1 MNWMGSIKG
10 LAGTPSAHYLHQITA
25 TAPTTTTTT
34 TTTTV
39 GIIKTSPS
47 SVTFLLMDHA
57 LRLAGT
63 AVPLAYPFASA
74 LLLVYLSKKSIHLDQ
89 YESIRPTDNLNDLD
103 DTVNNHDKDNN
114 STQSSIRASA
124 VALGINLARLGLT
137 ALQLGLAVFSFAHFY
152 TGQTD
157 GNKEQP
163 SLLVISGPIL
173 SWSYA
178 LALALVFLFR
188 PTTAYRF
195 WIRLQLDLF
204 YVLELVLMSIELYY
218 SGSLSRPISEWMLQ
232 HKLQDAAWLTTALLV
247 WVSLLTRPYQP
258 SNLIKKQ
265 RGEIPSAVSSESAA
279 SVYSILTF
287 AWVNSLVYLGYMKV
301 MQESDLPN
309 LEVQDLSLTTSNQFS
324 LTKKKSLVR
333 SLLATL
339 KTDML
344 IQFLWNVPH
353 SVFIIA
359 APLCSKNIISY
370 IECKHCGPPTFSTYL
385 WVIALLATTLASSVC
400 LNASDHRS
408 RRLALKSAS
417 VLNSEIFKKS
427 LRRKDIAPSVEFKE
441 DAEGNRKKDSSAN
454 ISNLVAVDVKTI
466 EGTFLSLD
474 EIYGLPMKVVLSSI
488 GLYHLLGPAAFV
500 GIGFMIVTMP
510 LPALLASIF
519 MRLFNSIM
527 ESKDD
532 RMDVLTEMLSGM
544 RTVKYFGWES
554 KFVEKIT
561 DAREKEL
568 KNNKKMYTQMSFA
581 GVAWTIMPLINMV
594 VLLVAYTVFYGH
606 TITASALFTTLSL
619 FEILSSSLSSIPWTF
634 ISITESVVA
643 LRRVSTFLD
652 EEEFERDTTVTKIDV
667 KTRFTSSAPAAYS
680 ASQPIIGFVRA
691 TYSWPSKKIKTIEP
705 TQKAG
710 WFQNLKSK
718 SSKAPTPAEQDN
730 ESPPADALASESET
744 DIERFQLA
752 NVSAD
757 FPVGELSLIVG
768 PTGSG
773 KSALLLALLGELE
786 RVEGHMYLPRLDY
799 NKNYSD
805 DRGSGI
811 AYVAQTA
818 WLQNGTVRDNI
829 LFGKAFNQER
839 YSAVLEGCAL
849 TTDLDVLGFGDLTEI
864 GEQGITLS
872 GGQKQRVS
880 LARAIYSDASVLLLD
895 DCLSAVDIHTGR
907 HIFQTLNGPLMD
919 GRTILM
925 ATHQVQLTLSAARYI
940 VVLDKGKVVG
950 AGTPK
955 ECIHHGWIDHVT
967 LVATV
972 SDQSSEGDTLD
983 GDKGAKTD
991 LKDDGKAASPA
1002 KPKDEETK
1010 AEGSVPLK
1018 VYKYY
1023 FSASGGWIAWMLLV
1037 GIYVFQQGATVAEKS
1052 WLAIWANRMAETTGS
1067 LVLEAAQA
1075 VTPELAAS
1083 VKEAFTSR
1091 DGSAYG
1097 AITMAVFGK
1106 GTPESVSVGF
1116 YIGVYLLYKIS
1127 RARSRFFDTT
1137 PVGRIINRFSAD
1149 MATID
1154 NMIINTLLYLVF
1166 SVISIIFTVLVIS
1179 VNMPLFMIPASF
1191 IIGVY
1196 IVLGVLYVPVS
1207 RDLKRLN
1214 SVSRSPILNHFNETV
1229 NGLTTIRAY
1238 GFERR
1243 FQAKNLSNLDDNNRA
1258 FYWLSSVGRW
1268 LGWRLDLTSALVSFC
1283 TGLLILQRWDQI
1295 ESGWAALCLSYST
1308 MFNSCVAWM
1317 IRSYALNEMNMNSLE
1332 RVIEYMN
1339 VEEEAPAIIEDSRP
1353 PASWPHAGQ
1362 ILIEHLTVKYSS
1374 DTPDIL
1380 KNVSLSIKGGEKVG
1394 VVGRTG
1400 SGKSTLAIS
1409 LLRILEP
1416 TWGTI
1421 RIDDIDISK
1430 IGLHD
1435 LRSILTII
1443 PQDPILFMGTLRF
1456 NLDPFG
1462 EHEDIELWEALRRSH
1477 IIPATTTRGSSGSTP
1492 TPDSSSANT
1501 SQAPS
1506 THDHEATTSPSD
1518 EAETTIDPTQI
1529 TLDTDIQKGGS
1540 NFSQG
1545 QRQLIALA
1553 RALVRQSKI
1562 IIMDEATASV
1572 DFETDLKIQTTIR
1585 EEMADATIITIA
1597 HRIRTIADFDRVL
1610 VMQAGEVA
1618 EFDKPYTLMRQ
1629 EGSLFR
1635 ELCEQSTELDALLTI
1650 SEAKER
1656 RVSA

>member
-1 MNWMGSIKG
+1 MN
-10 LAGTPSAHYLHQITA
+10 
-25 TAPTTTTTT
+25 
-34 TTTTV
+34 
-39 GIIKTSPS
+39 
-47 SVTFLLMDHA
+47 DA

-63 AVPLAYPFASA
+63 ALPLAYPFASA
-74 LLLVYLSKKSIHLDQ
+74 LLLVYLSRKSIHLDQ
-89 YESIRPTDNLNDLD
+89 YEPIRSTDNSDDFDNSDDLD
-103 DTVNNHDKDNN
+103 NTANNLDRANN
-114 STQSSIRASA
+114 STRSSTHASV
-124 VALGINLARLGLT
+124 VALGINLARVGLT
-137 ALQLGLAVFSFAHFY
+137 ALQLGLAVFSFVHFNP
-152 TGQTD
+152 GQTD
-157 GNKEQP
+157 NDNEQP
-163 SLLVISGPIL
+163 SRLTISAPIL
-173 SWSYA
+173 PWSYA
-178 LALALVFLFR
+178 LVLAFVFLLR

-204 YVLELVLMSIELYY
+204 YVLELVLMSLGIYY
-218 SGSLSRPISEWMLQ
+218 SGSLSQPVSEWVLEY
-232 HKLQDAAWLTTALLV
+232 KLQDAAWLTIALLV

-265 RGEIPSAVSSESAA
+265 RGEIPVAVSSESAA

-287 AWVNSLVYLGYMKV
+287 AWVNSLVYLGYKRV
-301 MQESDLPN
+301 LQESDLPN
-309 LEVQDLSLTTSNQFS
+309 LEAEDLSLTTSNQFT
-324 LTKKKSLVR
+324 LVKRKSFIR
-333 SLLATL
+333 SLFAAL
-339 KTDML
+339 KKDAF
-344 IQFLWNVPH
+344 IQILWCIPH
-353 SVFIIA
+353 TVFFIA
-359 APLCSKNIISY
+359 EPFCSKNIIAY
-370 IECKHCGPPTFSTYL
+370 IECKDCGPPTASNYV
-385 WVIALLATTLASSVC
+385 WVFALLATTLAASIC
-400 LNASDHRS
+400 LHGSYRWA
-408 RRLALKSAS
+408 RRLALKTTSIINTE
-417 VLNSEIFKKS
+417 VFKKS
-427 LRRKDIAPSVEFKE
+427 LRRKDIASSAEFKE
-441 DAEGNRKKDSSAN
+441 DEEGNRKKDKSAN
-454 ISNLVAVDVKTI
+454 ISNLVAVDVSTV
-466 EGTFLSLD
+466 EGSIVSMDQL
-474 EIYGLPMKVVLSSI
+474 YGLPLQAVLSSI
-488 GLYHLLGPAAFV
+488 GLYRLLGPAAVV

-510 LPALLASIF
+510 LPAVLASVF

-532 RMDVLTEMLSGM
+532 RMDILTEMLSGM

-561 DAREKEL
+561 EAREKEL
-568 KNNKKMYTQMSFA
+568 KDNKKLYTKMSFA
-581 GVAWTIMPLINMV
+581 NIAWSIMPLVNMV

-606 TITASALFTTLSL
+606 TITASVLFTTLSL
-619 FEILSSSLSSIPWTF
+619 FEILNSSLSTLPWTF
-634 ISITESVVA
+634 ISTMETVVA
-643 LRRVSTFLD
+643 LRRISTFLD
-652 EEEFERDTTVTKIDV
+652 EEDVERDTTVTKIDV
-667 KTRFTSSAPAAYS
+667 KTRSSSTAPTVHS
-680 ASQPIIGFVRA
+680 ASHPVIGFVRA
-691 TYSWPSKKIKTIEP
+691 TFSWPSKKVKAVKSAP
-705 TQKAG
+705 KAG

-718 SSKAPTPAEQDN
+718 FSKAPTPAEQGN
-730 ESPPADALASESET
+730 ESSPVDAPAPEPEAV
-744 DIERFQLA
+744 IERFQLT

-768 PTGSG
+768 LTGSG

-786 RVEGHMYLPRLDY
+786 RIEGHMYLPRLDY
-799 NKNYSD
+799 NNHSN

-829 LFGKAFNQER
+829 LFGKALNQER

-849 TTDLDVLGFGDLTEI
+849 TTDLDVLEHGDLTEI

-895 DCLSAVDIHTGR
+895 DCLSAVDTHTGR
-907 HIFQTLNGPLMD
+907 HIFQTLNGPLLD

-925 ATHQVQLTLSAARYI
+925 ATHQVQLTLSAARYV

-950 AGTPK
+950 SGTPK
-955 ECIHHGWIDHVT
+955 DCIHHGWIDHVT
-967 LVATV
+967 LPATV
-972 SDQSSEGDTLD
+972 SDQSSEVDTLD
-983 GDKGAKTD
+983 GDKDATD
-991 LKDDGKAASPA
+991 LKDDKKAASPV
-1002 KPKDEETK
+1002 KPKDEEKK
-1010 AEGSVPLK
+1010 AEGTVSLK
-1018 VYKYY
+1018 IYKYY
-1023 FSASGGWIAWMLLV
+1023 FFATGGWIAWVLLV
-1037 GIYVFQQGATVAEKS
+1037 GIYALDQAAVVAEKS

-1067 LVLEAAQA
+1067 LVLDAAHA
-1075 VTPELAAS
+1075 VTPEPVVAS
-1083 VKEAFTSR
+1083 VKEVFAPA

-1097 AITMAVFGK
+1097 AITMAVFGE
-1106 GTPESVSVGF
+1106 GTPESVNVGF
-1116 YIGVYLLYKIS
+1116 YIGVYVLLGLIPMIISCFSTYYAMAVLNINGSRYIHAQLLHKIS

-1149 MATID
+1149 IATVD
-1154 NMIINTLLYLVF
+1154 NGLIHSLMTLMFSSIMIMSTGI
-1166 SVISIIFTVLVIS
+1166 VISI
-1179 VNMPLFMIPASF
+1179 NMPLFAVPASV

-1196 IVLGVLYVPVS
+1196 IALAVLYVPVS

-1243 FQAKNLSNLDDNNRA
+1243 FQAKNLSNLDGNNRA
-1258 FYWLSSVGRW
+1258 YYWLWSASRW

-1283 TGLLILQRWDQI
+1283 TGLLILQRWGQI
-1295 ESGWAALCLSYST
+1295 ESGWAGLCLSYST
-1308 MFNSCVAWM
+1308 MFNSCVSWM
-1317 IRSYALNEMNMNSLE
+1317 IRGYAQNEMNMNSLE
-1332 RVIEYMN
+1332 RIIEYMN
-1339 VEEEAPAIIEDSRP
+1339 VEEEAPAIIEGSRP
-1353 PASWPHAGQ
+1353 PASWPHDGQ
-1362 ILIEHLTVKYSS
+1362 ISIEHLTVKYS
-1374 DTPDIL
+1374 PDSPTVI
-1380 KNVSLSIKGGEKVG
+1380 KDVSLSIRGGEKVG

-1416 TWGTI
+1416 TSGTI
-1421 RIDDIDISK
+1421 QIDDIDISQ

-1435 LRSILTII
+1435 LRSNLTII

-1462 EHEDIELWEALRRSH
+1462 EREDIELWEALRRSH
-1477 IIPATTTRGSSGSTP
+1477 IIPATVTKASSNTP
-1492 TPDSSSANT
+1492 TPDSSSSNN

-1506 THDHEATTSPSD
+1506 THDQETTASPSE
-1518 EAETTIDPTQI
+1518 EAKTTIDPSQI
-1529 TLDTDIQKGGS
+1529 TLDTEVQQGGS

-1553 RALVRQSKI
+1553 RALVRSSKI

-1618 EFDKPYTLMRQ
+1618 EFDTPYTLMRQ

-1635 ELCEQSTELDALLTI
+1635 ELCEQSTELDSLLAI

-1656 RVSA
+1656 RAST

>member
-1 MNWMGSIKG
+1 
-10 LAGTPSAHYLHQITA
+10 
-25 TAPTTTTTT
+25 
-34 TTTTV
+34 
-39 GIIKTSPS
+39 
-47 SVTFLLMDHA
+47 MDHT

-74 LLLVYLSKKSIHLDQ
+74 LLLVYLSKKPIHLDQ

-103 DTVNNHDKDNN
+103 HTVNNHDKVNN
-114 STQSSIRASA
+114 STRSSVRASA
-124 VALGINLARLGLT
+124 VALGIKLARLGLT

-157 GNKEQP
+157 DNKEQP
-163 SLLVISGPIL
+163 SFFVISGPIL

-178 LALALVFLFR
+178 LALALVFSFR
-188 PTTAYRF
+188 PTTAYLL

-204 YVLELVLMSIELYY
+204 YVIELVLMSIELYY
-218 SGSLSRPISEWMLQ
+218 SGSLSRPISEWMLE
-232 HKLQDAAWLTTALLV
+232 HKLQDAAWLTTVLLV

-265 RGEIPSAVSSESAA
+265 RGEIPSIVSSESAA
-279 SVYSILTF
+279 SVYSVLTF
-287 AWVNSLVYLGYMKV
+287 AWVNSLVYLGYAKV

-324 LTKKKSLVR
+324 LTKKKSLAR
-333 SLLATL
+333 SLLVTL

-359 APLCSKNIISY
+359 APLCSKNIIAY
-370 IECKHCGPPTFSTYL
+370 IECKRCGPPIPSTYL
-385 WVIALLATTLASSVC
+385 WVIALLATTLAGSVC
-400 LNASDHRS
+400 LNASYHWS

-417 VLNSEIFKKS
+417 VLNSEVFKKS
-427 LRRKDIAPSVEFKE
+427 LRRKDIAPSPEFKE

-466 EGTFLSLD
+466 EQSFLSLD
-474 EIYGLPMKVVLSSI
+474 EIYGLPMQVVLSSI

-519 MRLFNSIM
+519 TRLFNSIM

-532 RMDVLTEMLSGM
+532 RMDILTEMLSGM

-568 KNNKKMYTQMSFA
+568 NNNKKMYTQMSFA
-581 GVAWTIMPLINMV
+581 GVAWSIMPLINMV

-606 TITASALFTTLSL
+606 TITASVLFTTLSL
-619 FEILSSSLSSIPWTF
+619 FEILSSSLSNIPWTF

-652 EEEFERDTTVTKIDV
+652 EEEVERDTTVTTIDV
-667 KTRFTSSAPAAYS
+667 RARFSSSAPATHS
-680 ASQPIIGFVRA
+680 ASHPIIGFIRA
-691 TYSWPSKKIKTIEP
+691 TYSWPSKKIKTVEP

-718 SSKAPTPAEQDN
+718 FSKAPTPAEQDN
-730 ESPPADALASESET
+730 ESSLDDTPASEPET
-744 DIERFQLA
+744 VVERFQLT

-799 NKNYSD
+799 NRNYSD

-849 TTDLDVLGFGDLTEI
+849 TTDLDVLEFNDLTEI
-864 GEQGITLS
+864 GEQGVTLS

-895 DCLSAVDIHTGR
+895 DCLSAVDTHTGR

-950 AGTPK
+950 TGTPE
-955 ECIHHGWIDHVT
+955 ECIRHGWIDHVT

-972 SDQSSEGDTLD
+972 SYQSSEADTLD

-991 LKDDGKAASPA
+991 LKDDRKAASPA
-1002 KPKDEETK
+1002 KSKDEETK
-1010 AEGSVPLK
+1010 AEGSVPFK

-1023 FSASGGWIAWMLLV
+1023 FSASGGWIAWILLV
-1037 GIYVFQQGATVAEKS
+1037 GIYVFEQSATVAEKS
-1052 WLAIWANRMAETTGS
+1052 WLAIWTNRMAETTGS
-1067 LVLEAAQA
+1067 LVLEAAQT
-1075 VTPELAAS
+1075 VTPELVAS
-1083 VKEAFTSR
+1083 VKEAFTPR

-1097 AITMAVFGK
+1097 TITMAVFGK

-1116 YIGVYLLYKIS
+1116 YIGVYVLLGLIPMLINIFSMFYSMTVLNINGSRSIHAQLLHKIS

-1154 NMIINTLLYLVF
+1154 SMLINTLLYLVF
-1166 SVISIIFTVLVIS
+1166 SVISIIFTVFVIS
-1179 VNMPLFMIPASF
+1179 VNMPLFMIPAFFVIS
-1191 IIGVY
+1191 IY

-1258 FYWLSSVGRW
+1258 FYWLYSAGRW

-1308 MFNSCVAWM
+1308 MFNSRVAWM
-1317 IRSYALNEMNMNSLE
+1317 IRSYAQNEMNMNSLE

-1339 VEEEAPAIIEDSRP
+1339 VEEEAPAVIEGSRP

-1362 ILIEHLTVKYSS
+1362 ISIEHLTVRYSPG
-1374 DTPDIL
+1374 TPDIL
-1380 KNVSLSIKGGEKVG
+1380 KNVSVSIKGGEKVG

-1416 TWGTI
+1416 TRGTI

-1435 LRSILTII
+1435 LRSSLTII

-1456 NLDPFG
+1456 NLDPFD

-1477 IIPATTTRGSSGSTP
+1477 LIPATTIRGSSGSTP
-1492 TPDSSSANT
+1492 TPDSNSANA
-1501 SQAPS
+1501 SQALS
-1506 THDHEATTSPSD
+1506 THDHE
-1518 EAETTIDPTQI
+1518 TTIDPSQI
-1529 TLDTDIQKGGS
+1529 TLDTEIQQGGS

-1572 DFETDLKIQTTIR
+1572 DFETDLKVQTTIR

-1618 EFDKPYTLMRQ
+1618 EFDKPYSLMRQ

-1635 ELCEQSTELDALLTI
+1635 ELCEQSTELDALLAI

-1656 RVSA
+1656 RASA